1 MFHDIEQKSP
11 TKPATGIR
19 RLSALWPWVWLALMG
34 VVTLGWMIGL
44 GWVTVAL
51 VGWFIG

>member
-1 MFHDIEQKSP
+1 
-11 TKPATGIR
+11 
-19 RLSALWPWVWLALMG
+19 MG